1 MAKVIYSDLNTA
13 NNGKMNEAINTAL
26 DELVKLREKVERFIE
41 LSPSKLQGKGYDA
54 VRKELT
60 MYVDALTKGKL
71 LLSHMDS
78 AIKAAN
84 NSMKNYM
91 EDYSE
96 LDDAKEPQVK
106 QELNSAKSMLAW
118 LQSYTTV
125 RNSDGSTSQ
134 VRNGTDAQIA
144 QYQALIAELEKLDA
158 KLVGLAGEDASAG
171 WVV

>member
-106 QELNSAKSMLAW
+106 QELNSAK
-118 LQSYTTV
+118 V
-125 RNSDGSTSQ
+125 
-134 VRNGTDAQIA
+134 
-144 QYQALIAELEKLDA
+144 QALKELGYTEINEDNATEVLEKMA
-158 KLVGLAGEDASAG
+158 EIQSRKI
-171 WVV
+171 

>member
-26 DELVKLREKVERFIE
+26 DELMKLKSTLQRFIE

-60 MYVDALTKGKL
+60 MYVDALSKGKL
-71 LLSHMDS
+71 ILSHMDS

-96 LDDAKEPQVK
+96 LDNIDDNYIK
-106 QELNSAKSMLAW
+106 
-118 LQSYTTV
+118 
-125 RNSDGSTSQ
+125 
-134 VRNGTDAQIA
+134 
-144 QYQALIAELEKLDA
+144 
-158 KLVGLAGEDASAG
+158 
-171 WVV
+171 